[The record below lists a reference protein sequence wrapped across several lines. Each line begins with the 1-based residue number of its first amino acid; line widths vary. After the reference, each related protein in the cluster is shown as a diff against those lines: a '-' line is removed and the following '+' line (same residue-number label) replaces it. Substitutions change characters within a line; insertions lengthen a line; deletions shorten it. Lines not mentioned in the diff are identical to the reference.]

1 MLQSII
7 FCGKEKINEVTCV
20 RMEWNE
26 LLVIRYFFLGV
37 TVPLQLLVSAFQNVT
52 KTLLVNTKATS
63 YVTL

>member
-1 MLQSII
+1 
-7 FCGKEKINEVTCV
+7 
-20 RMEWNE
+20 MEWNE